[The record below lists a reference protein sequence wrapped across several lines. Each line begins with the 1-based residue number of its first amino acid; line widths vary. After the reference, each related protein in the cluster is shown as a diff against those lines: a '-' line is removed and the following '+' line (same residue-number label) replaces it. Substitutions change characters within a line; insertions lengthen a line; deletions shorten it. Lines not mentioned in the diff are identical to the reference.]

1 MNKIIFIGNS
11 DPIMKNINSD
21 LVREFTVKMCPAEVD
36 TIRETMTELSPEL
49 ILVSTS
55 GFTAEQS
62 EVYALIRDEYSH
74 LPVLSVGTKAELE
87 TFAEYTMSDQFR
99 ELRRPV
105 PVGKILYACCIL
117 LGVKPPANISYEDV
131 DCIGPAIKT
140 IMLIDDNPVDL
151 RTLRMMIKDKYRV
164 LMAPSGIAAVGIMQK
179 EVPDLI
185 FLDYDMPVVNG
196 KMTMELIRNNANLKE
211 VPIVFLTGVN
221 DRERIM
227 SVMSLNPADYL
238 LKPIDQDKILDT
250 IKRIVG

>member
-1 MNKIIFIGNS
+1 MNRIIFIGNS

-21 LVREFTVKMCPAEVD
+21 LAREFDVKLCPAECDVI
-36 TIRETMTELSPEL
+36 TGMMNVFKPEL
-49 ILVSTS
+49 VLVSTS
-55 GFTAEQS
+55 GFEAHQA
-62 EVYALIRDEYSH
+62 EVYALLRDKYSN
-74 LPVLSVGTKAELE
+74 LPVLSVGTKTELE
-87 TFAEYTMSDQFR
+87 IFAEYTMSDQFR

-196 KMTMELIRNNANLKE
+196 KMTMELIRNNATLKNI
-211 VPIVFLTGVN
+211 PIVFLTGVN

-238 LKPIDQDKILDT
+238 LKPVDQDKIVET
-250 IKRIVG
+250 IQRILG

>member
-1 MNKIIFIGNS
+1 MNRIIFIGNS
-11 DPIMKNINSD
+11 DPIMKNIYSD
-21 LVREFTVKMCPAEVD
+21 LAREFEVKLCPGQIDSINEIICD
-36 TIRETMTELSPEL
+36 FCPEL
-49 ILVSTS
+49 VLVSTS
-55 GFTAEQS
+55 GFTANQA
-62 EVYALIRDEYSH
+62 EVYALLRDNYSN

-105 PVGKILYACCIL
+105 PVGKIVYACCIL
-117 LGVKPPANISYEDV
+117 LGIKPPANISYEDV

-179 EVPDLI
+179 EIPDLI

-196 KMTMELIRNNANLKE
+196 KMTMELIRNNANLKN

-238 LKPIDQDKILDT
+238 LKPIDQDKILET